1 MHVILHR
8 RHDTSCLLLRNG
20 LPLEPY
26 TLLLQLKS
34 LFLLI
39 TGQNKCTCKIIKKC
53 TLLLSSTV
61 TDLVY
66 VPVKINITVSI
77 RVMLYYLAAS
87 YLAAS

>member
-1 MHVILHR
+1 MFHR

-34 LFLLI
+34 LFLFI
-39 TGQNKCTCKIIKKC
+39 TGQNKCTCKVIKKC

-61 TDLVY
+61 ALEPSRLTVEKGGCFAAIIMNFDL
-66 VPVKINITVSI
+66 
-77 RVMLYYLAAS
+77 
-87 YLAAS
+87 